1 MYTFKKLSLNKVPH
15 LVNWYLCI
23 DSKWMLQQLSM
34 NEVST
39 NIISKA
45 FENFLEVEVKK
56 QKHFSN
62 SLAVAF
68 NQISNIKEISFSEAI
83 SQTLVRVNK
92 KQMELLEQGNTILFQ
107 SNLTSWCYDKD
118 DSMYKTLDVHTSESL
133 VFPEND
139 KINIVQFPGGSHYYV
154 EIGNV
159 QVKIK
164 GKDKW
169 DTHQE
174 ALAVAHEYVSKSNF
188 SRRYK

>member
-23 DSKWMLQQLSM
+23 DSKFMLQQLSM

-39 NIISKA
+39 NIISEA
-45 FENFLEVEVKK
+45 FDNFLKVETKK

-68 NQISNIKEISFSEAI
+68 NQIATLKECSFSEAI
-83 SQTLVRVNK
+83 SQTLVSVTQ
-92 KQMELLEQGNTILFQ
+92 KQIELIDQGYTILFQ
-107 SNLTSWCYDKD
+107 SNMTSWCVDKD
-118 DSMYKTLDVHTSESL
+118 NSIYTTLDVHLSDSL

-139 KINIVQFPGGSHYYV
+139 KINILQFPGGSHYYV

-159 QVKIK
+159 QVKIN

-169 DTHQE
+169 DTSQE
-174 ALAVAHEYVSKSNF
+174 ALAVAHEYVSKSHIT
-188 SRRYK
+188 RR